1 MKRVERHS
9 MSVRLAVVAAAIVLT
24 APAIVTHPRRQTS
37 GDSSSATLRGTIDI
51 HVHSDPDNVPR
62 SLDGL
67 EAARL
72 ALAKGMRGIVLK
84 NHYDP
89 TAGLAFLARKTA
101 PGLEVFGGID
111 LNLTVG
117 GMNPAAVEHMAQ
129 IAGGWGRFVWMST
142 FDAENQVRYSKENRP
157 FVSIARAGALLPETK
172 AVISVI
178 AKHRLVLATGH
189 VAADEALLLLQ
200 EGRRQGAAHMVVTH
214 AMNPPIV
221 MAVRQMQE
229 AARLGAFIEFVG
241 GSLAAAGA
249 AARIDGF
256 ADAIRTVG
264 PEFCIVSS
272 DLGQKGNPLPPDGFA
287 AFIESLRAKGF
298 TERELALM
306 SKENPARL
314 LGLP

>member
-1 MKRVERHS
+1 
-9 MSVRLAVVAAAIVLT
+9 LAVFAAIVLT
-24 APAIVTHPRRQTS
+24 APAIVTHARRQTS
-37 GDSSSATLRGTIDI
+37 GDDFGTVLRGTIDI
-51 HVHSDPDNVPR
+51 HVHSDPDNAPR

-72 ALAKGMRGIVLK
+72 ALTKGMRGIVLK

-117 GMNPAAVEHMAQ
+117 GMNPAAVEHMTQ

-157 FVSIARAGALLPETK
+157 FVSVARAGALLPETK

-189 VAADEALLLLQ
+189 VSAAEALLLLQ

-214 AMNPPIV
+214 AMNPPMV
-221 MAVRQMQE
+221 MDVRQMQE

-249 AARIDGF
+249 AARIDRF

-314 LGLP
+314 LELP